1 MKAHVVGAGLAGL
14 GAATALAARGVAVE
28 LSEAAAQAGG
38 RCRSYFDAQI
48 GLVID
53 NGNHLVLSGN
63 HAVREYLARIGAS
76 DRLTG
81 PAETQFPFVDLATG
95 RSWTVRP
102 NPGAVPWWI
111 LSPGRGV
118 PGARFAD
125 FLGMAGLLRAKAGQR
140 VDETIRC
147 QGPVWERLM
156 RPFLLAALNTE
167 PESAAAELAAQV
179 IRETLA
185 RGGAAYAPRVPTPGL
200 AATFVNP
207 ALGYLEARGA
217 TLRLK
222 RRLLKLHTDGDR
234 VAGLEFSDGA
244 VEVAAQDRIVLAV
257 PPWVAKE
264 LAPEL
269 TTPERFEGIVNGHFR
284 VGIGSG
290 PARIIGVLN
299 GTVEWIFCFADHI
312 SVTVSG
318 ANWLIAT
325 EREDLARE
333 LWADVSRALGLSRDL
348 PPWQIVKER
357 RATFL
362 ATVDQQA
369 RRPAAQTP
377 YANLVLAGDWTATG
391 LPATIEGALRS
402 GARAAGFIQ
411 EAFA

>member
-38 RCRSYFDAQI
+38 RCRSYFDPQI
-48 GLVID
+48 GLTID

-63 HAVREYLARIGAS
+63 RAVHDYLARIGAS

-81 PAETQFPFVDLATG
+81 PAETRFPFIDLATQ
-95 RSWTVRP
+95 RAWTVWP
-102 NPGAVPWWI
+102 NAGAVPWWI

-125 FLGMAGLLRAKAGQR
+125 FLAMAGLLRAKPGQR

-147 QGPVWERLM
+147 EGPVWERLM
-156 RPFLLAALNTE
+156 RPFLLAALNAE

-179 IRETLA
+179 VRETLA
-185 RGGAAYAPRVPTPGL
+185 RGGSAYAPRVPSPGL
-200 AATFVNP
+200 SAAFVNP
-207 ALGYLEARGA
+207 ALDYLEAHGG
-217 TLRLK
+217 TLRLQ
-222 RRLLKLHTDGDR
+222 RRLLKLYTDGDR
-234 VAGLEFSDGA
+234 VTGLEFSDGR
-244 VEVAAQDRIVLAV
+244 VEVAAQDRVVLAV

-264 LAPEL
+264 LAPNL

-284 VGIGSG
+284 VRMGDG

-299 GTVEWIFCFADHI
+299 GTVEWIFCFDDRI

-318 ANWLIAT
+318 ANRLMGA

-333 LWADVSRALGLSRDL
+333 LWADVSRALGLGPDL
-348 PPWQIVKER
+348 PPWQIIKER

-369 RRPAAQTP
+369 RRPAARTP
-377 YANLVLAGDWTATG
+377 YANLLLAGDWTATG

-402 GARAAGFIQ
+402 GARAASLVQ

>member
-38 RCRSYFDAQI
+38 RCRSYFDPQI

-63 HAVREYLARIGAS
+63 QAVHEYLARIGAS

-81 PAETQFPFVDLATG
+81 PVETQFPFVDLATQ
-95 RSWTVRP
+95 RAWTVRP
-102 NPGAVPWWI
+102 NAGAVPWWI
-111 LSPGRGV
+111 LSPSRGV
-118 PGARFAD
+118 PGAKFTD
-125 FLGMAGLLRAKAGQR
+125 FLAMAGLLRAKPGQR
-140 VDETIRC
+140 VDEAVRC

-156 RPFLLAALNTE
+156 RPFLLAALNAE

-185 RGGAAYAPRVPTPGL
+185 RGGAAYAPRVPSPGL
-200 AATFVNP
+200 SATFVNP
-207 ALGYLEARGA
+207 ALDYLEARGG
-217 TLRLK
+217 TLRLQ
-222 RRLLKLHTDGDR
+222 RRLLKLRTDGER
-234 VAGLEFSDGA
+234 VTGLEFSDGL
-244 VEVAAQDRIVLAV
+244 VEVAARDRIILAV
-257 PPWVAKE
+257 PPWVAKD
-264 LAPEL
+264 LAPQL

-284 VGIGSG
+284 VRTGDGS
-290 PARIIGVLN
+290 ARIIGVLN
-299 GTVEWIFCFADHI
+299 GTVEWIFCFEDRI

-318 ANWLIAT
+318 ANRLMST
-325 EREDLARE
+325 GREDLARQF
-333 LWADVSRALGLSRDL
+333 WADVSLALDLGPDL
-348 PPWQIVKER
+348 PPWQIIKER

-362 ATVDQQA
+362 ATADQQA
-369 RRPAAQTP
+369 RRPAARTA
-377 YANLVLAGDWTATG
+377 YTNLVLAGDWTATG

-402 GARAAGFIQ
+402 GARAAGLVQ